1 LFAFNIIKK
10 GILFAEAKDD
20 HRIERKVP
28 FGK

>member
-10 GILFAEAKDD
+10 GILFVKVKDD